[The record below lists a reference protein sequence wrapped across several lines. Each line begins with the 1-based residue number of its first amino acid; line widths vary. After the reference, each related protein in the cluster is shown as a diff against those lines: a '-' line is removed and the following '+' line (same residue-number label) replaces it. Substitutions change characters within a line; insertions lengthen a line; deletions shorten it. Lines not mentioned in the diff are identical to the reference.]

1 MWKEVIQLKC
11 YCCGKE
17 DELNSLTAVISGWK
31 LFDTP
36 SGETVSLCPDCSRAT
51 NLDVMNV
58 INRHRELRQREIVID
73 IPYKEVKIE

>member
-1 MWKEVIQLKC
+1 MKC

-36 SGETVSLCPDCSRAT
+36 SGETVSLCPDCSRAVSF
-51 NLDVMNV
+51 DIMNA
-58 INRHRELRQREIVID
+58 INRHRELQRREIVID